1 MIECKLLKANTRIVA
16 LALVTMVVV
25 GGFGVELAY
34 AESSSANASVTV
46 SNTISLTLTGGD
58 LVIDNLTPGNA
69 SDSNVITASV
79 TSNSPY
85 GFHLSATTGTSG
97 GTTSLV
103 NTADSNF
110 TFTNLNSNKT
120 ILADFSDNTWGY
132 SYSADGTNWIS
143 GDYGAG
149 ATAGYNG
156 LPLDGNDDGDSGV
169 VLFNSDNYLGSK
181 SVQFKIGAKSAT
193 TQAAGT
199 YTNTVNFYA
208 VTNPEPPKTIATA
221 TTMQEVAPGVDGCPG
236 TLVTGQVYTLT
247 DSRDNTEYHVAKLAD
262 GKCWMLD
269 NLALDLTDG
278 VVQGNLTSATTNATD
293 ISLNYLKGITSRDAS
308 TDPSGKYATSGVT
321 SNWPSWSY
329 GTDTNFSI
337 PRINMQSKELVG
349 DSAEQYGNGS
359 HKYGGYY
366 NYCAVSAGSYCYGES
381 SGTGNASEDICP
393 KGWRMPTGGS
403 INTSVQPNLGEY
415 QTIKNYYNS
424 TTVATNSN
432 SLQYSLSTP
441 LAGFFDYGVVGGQGE
456 RAVIWA
462 STRYDNYNM
471 YNIYL
476 ASSYIN
482 PTSTYSREYGY
493 SARCLLDS

>member
-1 MIECKLLKANTRIVA
+1 MIEGKLLKVNTKIVA
-16 LALVTMVVV
+16 LSLVAMAVV

-46 SNTISLTLTGGD
+46 ANTILLTLTGGD

-110 TFTNLNSNKT
+110 TFTNLNSNKIT
-120 ILADFSDNTWGY
+120 LADFSDNTWGY

-169 VLFNSDNYLGSK
+169 VLFNSDSYLGSK

-221 TTMQEVAPGVDGCPG
+221 TTMQEVAPGVDGCPS
-236 TLVTGQVYTLT
+236 TLTTGQVYTLI
-247 DSRDNTEYHVAKLAD
+247 DSRDDTEYHVAKLAD
-262 GKCWMLD
+262 GNCWMLD
-269 NLALDLTDG
+269 NLSLNLIDTNLSDLVG
-278 VVQGNLTSATTNATD
+278 KTNASETT
-293 ISLNYLKGITSRDAS
+293 LGYLKNGGGNTPYPAGS
-308 TDPSGKYATSGVT
+308 V
-321 SNWPSWSY
+321 NNSWMDSY
-329 GTDTNFSI
+329 VL
-337 PRINMQSKELVG
+337 PRIVMAYKDTVYNHTDNSK
-349 DSAEQYGNGS
+349 GNN
-359 HKYGGYY
+359 KTGGYY
-366 NYCAVSAGSYCYGES
+366 NYCAASAGSYCYASDAGIDNPDS
-381 SGTGNASEDICP
+381 LFDISEDICP
-393 KGWRMPTGGS
+393 SGWHIPSISYNDNTNPGEYNYLLKAIGNDFQNLNGESATLFKSELGLSASGMYANGS
-403 INTSVQPNLGEY
+403 QSEQNTSGFYWSASIYDSQKMWNLFTVPTNVLT
-415 QTIKNYYNS
+415 TI
-424 TTVATNSN
+424 ASN
-432 SLQYSLSTP
+432 RSNG
-441 LAGFFDYGVVGGQGE
+441 LA
-456 RAVIWA
+456 I
-462 STRYDNYNM
+462 
-471 YNIYL
+471 
-476 ASSYIN
+476 
-482 PTSTYSREYGY
+482 
-493 SARCLLDS
+493 RCVLTH